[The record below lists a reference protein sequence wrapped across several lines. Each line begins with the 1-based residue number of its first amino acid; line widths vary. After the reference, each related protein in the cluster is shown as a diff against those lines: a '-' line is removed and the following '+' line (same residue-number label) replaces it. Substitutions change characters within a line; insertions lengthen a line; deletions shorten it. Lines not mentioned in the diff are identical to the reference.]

1 MTQPAGQPQTAPVAG
16 RAGYLT
22 PEEQAR
28 RQAQDKQYDQAMNS
42 ASVKVYQRRQQE
54 DAAANAA
61 AAGGG
66 YVMDVDAMRKFL
78 PRWQSIADKLGDAMD
93 LGQQLKSV
101 DKPAEDEASTL
112 QKQAAD
118 AHADAYLKSVQ
129 EQQKYAQGYANSLKS
144 AIDAY
149 EKQEQA
155 TADSLRKHGRQA

>member
-42 ASVKVYQRRQQE
+42 AGVKVYQRRQQE

-78 PRWQSIADKLGDAMD
+78 PRWQSIADKLGDAVD
-93 LGQQLKSV
+93 LGRQLKYV

-118 AHADAYLKSVQ
+118 AHADAYIKSLQ
-129 EQQKYAQGYANSLKS
+129 EQQEYAQGYADRLKS
-144 AIDAY
+144 AIDAF
-149 EKQEQA
+149 ETQEQ
-155 TADSLRKHGRQA
+155 TAAEALRKHGRRA

>member
-16 RAGYLT
+16 RAGYLS

-28 RQAQDKQYDQAMNS
+28 RQAQDKQYDQGMNS
-42 ASVKVYQRRQQE
+42 TGVKVYQQRQQE
-54 DAAANAA
+54 DAATNAA
-61 AAGGG
+61 AASGG

-78 PRWQSIADKLGDAMD
+78 PRWQSIADKLKDAVN
-93 LGQQLKSV
+93 LGQQLIAV

-118 AHADAYLKSVQ
+118 AHATAYLKSVR
-129 EQQKYAQGYANSLKS
+129 EQQKYAQGYADRLKT
-144 AIDAY
+144 AIDEY

-155 TADSLRKHGRQA
+155 ATDALRKHGRRA